1 MGLGANLTLTP
12 AYSGAYFK
20 QAYSNTQVRIEELLN
35 GQNSLNND
43 TKTEND
49 KIKDDIN
56 ALIETENVNIEE
68 VNNKLQ
74 ILADIFSKDG
84 TANDVFDSLV
94 LMANAWNNAGDI
106 SQTMEGIFNSETGE
120 LNIDISSF
128 NFNSKDDYSIVGS
141 TDSLGA
147 LNVALGFNKLDE
159 KTVVV
164 TAFNRA
170 CFVEDSVPYNASA
183 EENNF
188 NITFTISYKRPHLS
202 FKLTDEQSTT
212 TEVI

>member
-1 MGLGANLTLTP
+1 MGLGTDLQLTP
-12 AYSGAYFK
+12 KYNGAFIREAVVNA
-20 QAYSNTQVRIEELLN
+20 QTRIDELLS

-43 TKTEND
+43 TKIEID
-49 KIKDDIN
+49 KLKEDLN
-56 ALIETENVNIEE
+56 ALVDTESINIEE